1 MIQPLRAVRTYRR
14 LKRYRQVTFTLA
26 KYGFGDIAD
35 RIGFSSLLKRGLKG
49 KAKSAVSPTPQR
61 IRTALV
67 ELGPTFVKFGQLLST
82 RPDVLPERYIR
93 ELEKLQDDVLP
104 FPYNE
109 VRAIFKE
116 ELKADPEELF
126 TEFDKAPFASGSIAQ
141 VHKARTPSGLVVAVK
156 IQRPGI
162 PRLIETD
169 LHILADLAGLIER
182 QIAEL
187 RWLQPAE
194 LVEQFSQTI
203 RRELDFMA
211 EGQAIEKFRR
221 NFKDDPTRFIPD
233 VHWQYTSARL
243 LTTDWVDGVKVTNL
257 AELEARGFDR
267 REVARNGARAILKE
281 VFEYRLFHADP
292 HPGNFFVVKNN
303 AIATVDFGIVGRLDD
318 ETADQLGLLL
328 TSIIERDADAV
339 LQVFKSLNLLK
350 EDVDQAL
357 LRRDIDEFIDRY
369 YGLSLQKL
377 NIQSVIGSLLQIVHR
392 HRIIL
397 PMNLALLGRMLAV
410 ASGVGQ
416 ILDPDFSIVDE
427 AAPFVRSF
435 LMGRMDPRKSAR
447 KLLKT
452 WREYAEMFRSLP
464 SAVEEIAAKLKK
476 GELLVSLHHEGL
488 NRLILEVDRSTN
500 RLAFAI
506 IVAALIIGSSLI
518 VHLRQGPEVF
528 GISALGLAGYLIA
541 GAAGVV
547 AGGGD
552 SEVWQ
557 DITRS
562 DTEP

>member
-26 KYGFGDIAD
+26 RYGFGDIAD

-49 KAKSAVSPTPQR
+49 KAKPAVSPTPQR

-82 RPDVLPERYIR
+82 RPDILPERYIR

-104 FPYNE
+104 FPYDE
-109 VRAIFKE
+109 VRAIFRE
-116 ELKADPEELF
+116 ELKSEPEDLF
-126 TEFDKAPFASGSIAQ
+126 DNFETTPFASGSIAQ
-141 VHKARTPSGLVVAVK
+141 VHKARTPAGSVVAVK

-182 QIAEL
+182 HIPEL
-187 RWLQPAE
+187 RWLQPGE
-194 LVEQFSQTI
+194 LVEQFSRTI
-203 RRELDFMA
+203 RRELDFLA
-211 EGQAIEKFRR
+211 EAQAIERFRR
-221 NFKDDPTRFIPD
+221 NFKDDPTRYIPG
-233 VHWQYTSARL
+233 VHWQFTSARL

-257 AELEARGFDR
+257 AELQTRGFDP

-281 VFEYRLFHADP
+281 VFEHRLFHADP
-292 HPGNFFVVKNN
+292 HPGNFFVIENN

-328 TSIIERDADAV
+328 TAIVDRDPDTV
-339 LQVFKSLNLLK
+339 LQVFRNLSLLK
-350 EDVDQAL
+350 DDVDPSL
-357 LRRDIDEFIDRY
+357 LRFDIEEFIDRY
-369 YGLSLQKL
+369 YGLSLQRL
-377 NIQSVIGSLLQIVHR
+377 DIQAVISSLLQMVRR

-416 ILDPDFSIVDE
+416 TLDPEFSIVDE
-427 AAPFVRSF
+427 AIPFVRSF
-435 LMGRMDPRKSAR
+435 LIGRADPRKSAR

-452 WREYAEMFRSLP
+452 WRQYSEMLRSLP
-464 SAVEEIAAKLKK
+464 SNVEEIAAKLKK

-488 NRLILEVDRSTN
+488 TRLILEIDRSSN
-500 RLAFAI
+500 RLAFAM
-506 IVAALIIGSSLI
+506 IVAALIIGSSLL
-518 VHLRQGPEVF
+518 VHLRQGPEIF

-541 GAAGVV
+541 GLLGLWLVIA
-547 AGGGD
+547 
-552 SEVWQ
+552 
-557 DITRS
+557 ILRS
-562 DTEP
+562 GRI